1 MNRKN
6 YPEDDPS
13 LIELFKQ
20 GNSHA
25 FAILYNKYK
34 TNLFRY
40 FKKLCGNED
49 DANDLM
55 QEVLFKAMNAIK
67 VGLYKNNNFPGWLT
81 TIGYNYFINDYRK
94 SKKNPVAHPDDFSQI
109 INGKELSP
117 EQIVIE
123 SENSLI
129 FRKKVDSLPENLKDA
144 MELWLDDTPYVEA
157 SQKLKIKLGT
167 YKSRAFFAK
176 KELKKHY
183 V

>member
-1 MNRKN
+1 MNKKN
-6 YPEDDPS
+6 YPEDDSS
-13 LIELFKQ
+13 LIELCEQ
-20 GNSHA
+20 GDSHA
-25 FAILYNKYK
+25 FVILYNKHK

-40 FKKLCGNED
+40 FKKLYGNED

-55 QEVLFKAMNAIK
+55 QEVLFKAMNAIRI
-67 VGLYKNNNFPGWLT
+67 GLYKNNNFPGWLT

-94 SKKNPVAHPDDFSQI
+94 SKKNPVAHPNDFSQI

-129 FRKKVDSLPENLKDA
+129 FRKKVDSLPLDLKNA
-144 MELWLDDTPYVEA
+144 MDLWLDDTPYVEA

-176 KELKKHY
+176 KALKKY
-183 V
+183 YI